1 MSIVGTP
8 AILHHPLVEEAPP
21 RINRPVPVPSVYQDG
36 RGEIHNFAISQ
47 FRVNLL
53 STKAGVLRS
62 GDVHDSVQHDFV
74 FSGKVRVWILVQ
86 KEVTT
91 TATTTTMEDIISN
104 PSPATAEC
112 SSSDKTHQSSIK
124 DSNDDANNASF
135 STIKTTYGSGD
146 YITIPPYTP
155 HIFEFLTDAV
165 LAEWWDGPFRAW
177 FYKPYRQLVTES
189 LAATQGRP
197 GVLYQYHVMA
207 SNTSQQ
213 EPSFRSSSSSWT
225 HLLAVAGL
233 GIFTGYLF
241 GRRSRN

>member
-1 MSIVGTP
+1 MSIIGTP

-21 RINRPVPVPSVYQDG
+21 RINRPVLVPSVYQDG

-86 KEVTT
+86 KETTTTTT
-91 TATTTTMEDIISN
+91 TATKEDIIRD

-112 SSSDKTHQSSIK
+112 SSSDDKTHPSSIT
-124 DSNDDANNASF
+124 DNNDDDDKDASL
-135 STIKTTYGSGD
+135 STIKTTYGPGD

-165 LAEWWDGPFRAW
+165 LAEWCVGWT
-177 FYKPYRQLVTES
+177 LSCV
-189 LAATQGRP
+189 
-197 GVLYQYHVMA
+197 VL
-207 SNTSQQ
+207 
-213 EPSFRSSSSSWT
+213 
-225 HLLAVAGL
+225 
-233 GIFTGYLF
+233 
-241 GRRSRN
+241 